1 MMRASEVRGL
11 LQASEAESATPS
23 PAPPTPAEASPPV
36 YPATPRAARPAPS
49 VPTEP
54 SGRESRILGQKSAL
68 VSKTEEEAE
77 RVLQPP
83 ERLAAS
89 VRPAMGVAGSEFQ
102 SSRYEEET
110 PAEQPTEIQEG
121 AELQYEE
128 PSGAVTVKPET
139 AGSTRTAYDVERVT
153 TCSNC
158 GSVINIDMYE
168 YPHEVYSAMGN
179 ARLSQAR
186 FFIVQG
192 KYPEATKV
200 LNIAGAL
207 FTKAED
213 SNGTTLV
220 QRLLDSLQRES

>member
-1 MMRASEVRGL
+1 VGE
-11 LQASEAESATPS
+11 
-23 PAPPTPAEASPPV
+23 
-36 YPATPRAARPAPS
+36 
-49 VPTEP
+49 
-54 SGRESRILGQKSAL
+54 
-68 VSKTEEEAE
+68 
-77 RVLQPP
+77 
-83 ERLAAS
+83 
-89 VRPAMGVAGSEFQ
+89 AGSEFK

-110 PAEQPTEIQEG
+110 PMEQPAETQEG

-128 PSGAVTVKPET
+128 PMVAET
-139 AGSTRTAYDVERVT
+139 ARPEPAQPVRSTARTVYDGDRVT
-153 TCSNC
+153 TCTNC

-207 FTKAED
+207 FAKAED
-213 SNGTTLV
+213 NNGRTLT